1 MNEGLTQSFAIV
13 PPAIPSAGVYFF
25 TTHSGVKYEVR
36 FGRRKDNILHAT
48 FVFGVIN
55 DEYEGEEYV
64 ETNKGEV
71 YRVMATLV
79 KVIRMFI
86 REHPKVMIY
95 EFTGTA
101 KEGEP
106 DEGVNARIN
115 LYKRYLPVIFPHE
128 EEWIFRFQGSNAVV
142 TKKEKS

>member
-1 MNEGLTQSFAIV
+1 MATIRST
-13 PPAIPSAGVYFF
+13 S
-25 TTHSGVKYEVR
+25 VR

-48 FVFGVIN
+48 IVFGVIN

-79 KVIRMFI
+79 KVIRMFMA
-86 REHPKVMIY
+86 EHPNVMTY

-106 DEGVNARIN
+106 DDGANARIN
-115 LYKRYLPVIFPHE
+115 LYKRYLPVIFPE
-128 EEWIFRFQGSNAVV
+128 SEGWLFKFQGSNAVA
-142 TKKEKS
+142 KKNNKI